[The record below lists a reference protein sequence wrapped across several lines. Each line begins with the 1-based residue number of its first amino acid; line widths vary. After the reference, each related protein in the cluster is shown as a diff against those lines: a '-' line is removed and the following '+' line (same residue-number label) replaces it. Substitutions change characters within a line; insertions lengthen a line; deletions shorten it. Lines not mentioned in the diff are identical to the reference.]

1 MIICYNLWTKKK
13 VLYITTKYNI
23 KLYYDNIISKEYE
36 EIRVLHK
43 SDNYIFYLDEVKT
56 SLNNKYFIRENNDYC
71 FTINIKNNTSTLLL
85 KENNYLYDVDVEYLN
100 FKEEEQITLEYK
112 ISTDE
117 HQIKLVLERMI

>member
-1 MIICYNLWTKKK
+1 M
-13 VLYITTKYNI
+13 LYITTKYNI